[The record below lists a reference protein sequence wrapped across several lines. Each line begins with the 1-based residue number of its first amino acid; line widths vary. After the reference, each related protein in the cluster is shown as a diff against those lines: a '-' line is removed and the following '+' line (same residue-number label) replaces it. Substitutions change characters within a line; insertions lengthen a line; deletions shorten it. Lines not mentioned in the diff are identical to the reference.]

1 MPKGKDLTH
10 LGREMER
17 AWDERRSRSSSPVS
31 RPALPRGRSRS
42 PVATRFTRV
51 RQSIDVEY
59 EWSVLWSGAEKMYH
73 ATSATNRNAG
83 WQRFESAAE
92 ILRRHMADLTTAA
105 QAVPKTEDIAAEL
118 VRQLNQSQSP
128 PCDPVEIARTV
139 AGMMTARPRT
149 PPVINM
155 AELARLI
162 SENLKIERAP
172 PYSPIVDVTRITN
185 LVEER
190 LEAKQKAAAQHP
202 TSLSE
207 TAEVSELTADLPP
220 LRLSTSSTSEDEST
234 TVVQPATITPIEQSA
249 STSTTRPAATAKA
262 SRKSDR
268 RCLAC
273 GKARAHNSR
282 LWCEACRMFLVRAKK
297 AAETD
302 KPYTCVVTSHNNKPD
317 TTNCRGCRLLRDGSP
332 QGTRAESPA
341 LTTSCED
348 SEPLIKLKRLLI
360 TMVSFCRELSPERGD
375 KLSKAVLQ
383 LVGGTLN
390 LEDFLK
396 TLHDATKAQPKPYVH
411 TYLRLYLP
419 FLHKEM
425 TLMARNSK
433 LSVQDY
439 LTAHPSVVL
448 DPEFSPCQHSEVFN
462 LDVKRRYQECS
473 LYEEEYSAPP
483 PKRPML
489 VPVHPLASQSTSL
502 QPSTRTSD
510 EEQWR
515 NIHVMLNCILSMVE
529 KTKAAISILQGRSQD
544 EAKEEVRRSPAE
556 VMAQTIRM
564 TEDRVAQ
571 VKKKAEEAVAEI
583 KRKAMAELQRA
594 VSAAEIKATQ
604 LVTAEKLKL
613 DKIFHQVL
621 TDARRADET
630 LAVEPQNSCWNC
642 GRKAEETCSGC
653 NVAKYCG
660 SFCQRKDWDSHHT
673 SCRPKDKPKGANR

>member
-234 TVVQPATITPIEQSA
+234 TVVQPATITPIEQST

-317 TTNCRGCRLLRDGSP
+317 TTNCRGCRLQCDCDTRGSSNQTCNP
-332 QGTRAESPA
+332 EGQCYCKPEIEGKKCDKCRNGFYYYPECTV
-341 LTTSCED
+341 LTTTKI
-348 SEPLIKLKRLLI
+348 PVM
-360 TMVSFCRELSPERGD
+360 TMRSTARTRCSPGEFTCKKMNWEYGDIPCSFVCDGVID
-375 KLSKAVLQ
+375 CID
-383 LVGGTLN
+383 GT
-390 LEDFLK
+390 D
-396 TLHDATKAQPKPYVH
+396 
-411 TYLRLYLP
+411 
-419 FLHKEM
+419 
-425 TLMARNSK
+425 
-433 LSVQDY
+433 
-439 LTAHPSVVL
+439 
-448 DPEFSPCQHSEVFN
+448 EV
-462 LDVKRRYQECS
+462 DC
-473 LYEEEYSAPP
+473 
-483 PKRPML
+483 
-489 VPVHPLASQSTSL
+489 
-502 QPSTRTSD
+502 
-510 EEQWR
+510 
-515 NIHVMLNCILSMVE
+515 
-529 KTKAAISILQGRSQD
+529 
-544 EAKEEVRRSPAE
+544 
-556 VMAQTIRM
+556 
-564 TEDRVAQ
+564 
-571 VKKKAEEAVAEI
+571 
-583 KRKAMAELQRA
+583 
-594 VSAAEIKATQ
+594 
-604 LVTAEKLKL
+604 
-613 DKIFHQVL
+613 
-621 TDARRADET
+621 
-630 LAVEPQNSCWNC
+630 
-642 GRKAEETCSGC
+642 
-653 NVAKYCG
+653 
-660 SFCQRKDWDSHHT
+660 
-673 SCRPKDKPKGANR
+673 

>member
-317 TTNCRGCRLLRDGSP
+317 TTNCRGCRLRSSRLR
-332 QGTRAESPA
+332 
-341 LTTSCED
+341 
-348 SEPLIKLKRLLI
+348 
-360 TMVSFCRELSPERGD
+360 
-375 KLSKAVLQ
+375 
-383 LVGGTLN
+383 
-390 LEDFLK
+390 
-396 TLHDATKAQPKPYVH
+396 
-411 TYLRLYLP
+411 
-419 FLHKEM
+419 
-425 TLMARNSK
+425 
-433 LSVQDY
+433 
-439 LTAHPSVVL
+439 
-448 DPEFSPCQHSEVFN
+448 
-462 LDVKRRYQECS
+462 
-473 LYEEEYSAPP
+473 
-483 PKRPML
+483 
-489 VPVHPLASQSTSL
+489 
-502 QPSTRTSD
+502 
-510 EEQWR
+510 
-515 NIHVMLNCILSMVE
+515 
-529 KTKAAISILQGRSQD
+529 
-544 EAKEEVRRSPAE
+544 
-556 VMAQTIRM
+556 
-564 TEDRVAQ
+564 
-571 VKKKAEEAVAEI
+571 
-583 KRKAMAELQRA
+583 
-594 VSAAEIKATQ
+594 
-604 LVTAEKLKL
+604 
-613 DKIFHQVL
+613 
-621 TDARRADET
+621 
-630 LAVEPQNSCWNC
+630 
-642 GRKAEETCSGC
+642 
-653 NVAKYCG
+653 
-660 SFCQRKDWDSHHT
+660 
-673 SCRPKDKPKGANR
+673 

>member
-317 TTNCRGCRLLRDGSP
+317 TTNCRGCRLRKPVPTTTVHCDHVSIKLPKFLPFDPEAWFFNVDAQFELRHVTVSETKVNHLLSVLEPQHIKEILDVLRNPETAHNYDAIKTVILKRFGDSEEDRLNKLLGPLALGDMTPSQLLREIQRLAGSAIPQNILRGIWVKRLPTSAQQILQATEGSSLEKQAEIADKILSIHVPQVASTSFMP
-332 QGTRAESPA
+332 QGASSSSFAPQVAAVSSSTLSLES
-341 LTTSCED
+341 L
-348 SEPLIKLKRLLI
+348 SE
-360 TMVSFCRELSPERGD
+360 
-375 KLSKAVLQ
+375 Q
-383 LVGGTLN
+383 
-390 LEDFLK
+390 LK
-396 TLHDATKAQPKPYVH
+396 TLTATVNH
-411 TYLRLYLP
+411 
-419 FLHKEM
+419 
-425 TLMARNSK
+425 
-433 LSVQDY
+433 
-439 LTAHPSVVL
+439 
-448 DPEFSPCQHSEVFN
+448 
-462 LDVKRRYQECS
+462 
-473 LYEEEYSAPP
+473 
-483 PKRPML
+483 
-489 VPVHPLASQSTSL
+489 
-502 QPSTRTSD
+502 
-510 EEQWR
+510 
-515 NIHVMLNCILSMVE
+515 
-529 KTKAAISILQGRSQD
+529 
-544 EAKEEVRRSPAE
+544 
-556 VMAQTIRM
+556 
-564 TEDRVAQ
+564 
-571 VKKKAEEAVAEI
+571 
-583 KRKAMAELQRA
+583 
-594 VSAAEIKATQ
+594 
-604 LVTAEKLKL
+604 L
-613 DKIFHQVL
+613 DKIVRSRDRSRGRSRHRDATPSHSQSGVCRYHNSFGAN
-621 TDARRADET
+621 ARRCIT
-630 LAVEPQNSCWNC
+630 PCTFQPTNNQGNS
-642 GRKAEETCSGC
+642 K
-653 NVAKYCG
+653 NV
-660 SFCQRKDWDSHHT
+660 S
-673 SCRPKDKPKGANR
+673 N

>member
-317 TTNCRGCRLLRDGSP
+317 TTNCRGCRLRQL
-332 QGTRAESPA
+332 QEIEETLEAAENPEVA
-341 LTTSCED
+341 NEGIGLTNRTSL
-348 SEPLIKLKRLLI
+348 SLQR
-360 TMVSFCRELSPERGD
+360 MVSR
-375 KLSKAVLQ
+375 
-383 LVGGTLN
+383 
-390 LEDFLK
+390 
-396 TLHDATKAQPKPYVH
+396 
-411 TYLRLYLP
+411 LR
-419 FLHKEM
+419 
-425 TLMARNSK
+425 
-433 LSVQDY
+433 
-439 LTAHPSVVL
+439 PSVVVWVTL
-448 DPEFSPCQHSEVFN
+448 RAAPQIN
-462 LDVKRRYQECS
+462 L
-473 LYEEEYSAPP
+473 
-483 PKRPML
+483 
-489 VPVHPLASQSTSL
+489 
-502 QPSTRTSD
+502 
-510 EEQWR
+510 
-515 NIHVMLNCILSMVE
+515 N
-529 KTKAAISILQGRSQD
+529 
-544 EAKEEVRRSPAE
+544 
-556 VMAQTIRM
+556 
-564 TEDRVAQ
+564 
-571 VKKKAEEAVAEI
+571 
-583 KRKAMAELQRA
+583 
-594 VSAAEIKATQ
+594 VSY
-604 LVTAEKLKL
+604 
-613 DKIFHQVL
+613 D
-621 TDARRADET
+621 
-630 LAVEPQNSCWNC
+630 
-642 GRKAEETCSGC
+642 
-653 NVAKYCG
+653 
-660 SFCQRKDWDSHHT
+660 
-673 SCRPKDKPKGANR
+673 

>member
-42 PVATRFTRV
+42 PAATRFTRV

-172 PYSPIVDVTRITN
+172 PYSPIVDVNRITN

-190 LEAKQKAAAQHP
+190 LAAKQKAAAQHP

-220 LRLSTSSTSEDEST
+220 LRLSTSSTSGDEST
-234 TVVQPATITPIEQSA
+234 TVVQPATVTPIEQTA

-262 SRKSDR
+262 SHKSDR

-297 AAETD
+297 AAEND

-317 TTNCRGCRLLRDGSP
+317 TTNCRGC
-332 QGTRAESPA
+332 
-341 LTTSCED
+341 
-348 SEPLIKLKRLLI
+348 
-360 TMVSFCRELSPERGD
+360 
-375 KLSKAVLQ
+375 
-383 LVGGTLN
+383 
-390 LEDFLK
+390 
-396 TLHDATKAQPKPYVH
+396 
-411 TYLRLYLP
+411 
-419 FLHKEM
+419 
-425 TLMARNSK
+425 
-433 LSVQDY
+433 
-439 LTAHPSVVL
+439 
-448 DPEFSPCQHSEVFN
+448 
-462 LDVKRRYQECS
+462 
-473 LYEEEYSAPP
+473 
-483 PKRPML
+483 
-489 VPVHPLASQSTSL
+489 
-502 QPSTRTSD
+502 
-510 EEQWR
+510 
-515 NIHVMLNCILSMVE
+515 
-529 KTKAAISILQGRSQD
+529 
-544 EAKEEVRRSPAE
+544 
-556 VMAQTIRM
+556 
-564 TEDRVAQ
+564 
-571 VKKKAEEAVAEI
+571 
-583 KRKAMAELQRA
+583 
-594 VSAAEIKATQ
+594 
-604 LVTAEKLKL
+604 
-613 DKIFHQVL
+613 
-621 TDARRADET
+621 
-630 LAVEPQNSCWNC
+630 
-642 GRKAEETCSGC
+642 
-653 NVAKYCG
+653 
-660 SFCQRKDWDSHHT
+660 
-673 SCRPKDKPKGANR
+673 